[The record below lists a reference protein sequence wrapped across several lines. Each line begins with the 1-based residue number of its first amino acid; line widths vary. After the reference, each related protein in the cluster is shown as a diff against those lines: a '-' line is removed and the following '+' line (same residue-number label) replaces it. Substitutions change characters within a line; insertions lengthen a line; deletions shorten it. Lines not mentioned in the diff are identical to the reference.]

1 MAQIKNDAGSTFATR
16 LKEATGCYNISEL
29 SQFFDVAHSTV
40 SGWLTNMRLPV
51 HQENFLR
58 LRGINPDWVYTG
70 KGKKSSS
77 PPPLNAE
84 AVSLKIACPLKTDLQ
99 RMLKACD
106 HCAAWAAFIQTPSP
120 KQ

>member
-1 MAQIKNDAGSTFATR
+1 MARTNEKQTSFAQR

-29 SQFFDVAHSTV
+29 SQFFEVAYSTV
-40 SGWLTNMRLPV
+40 TGWLSDMRIPIA
-51 HQENFLR
+51 QQNFLR
-58 LRGINPDWVYTG
+58 LRGINPDWICTG
-70 KGKKSSS
+70 KGKKYLSQ
-77 PPPLNAE
+77 PLLNAE

-106 HCAAWAAFIQTPSP
+106 HCSAWAAFIQSPSE